1 MSAINEPLSERVGRS
16 RRIIEPKYPL
26 AGKKP
31 TKRKEKQIV
40 SEPIK
45 LKPRPIKILETK

>member
-1 MSAINEPLSERVGRS
+1 MSAINEPLSV
-16 RRIIEPKYPL
+16 RIGNSKRHIDNKYPL

>member
-1 MSAINEPLSERVGRS
+1 MSTINEPISARIGGSKRS
-16 RRIIEPKYPL
+16 FDDTHPL

-31 TKRKEKQIV
+31 TKKIAKLVV

>member
-1 MSAINEPLSERVGRS
+1 MSAINEPLFV
-16 RRIIEPKYPL
+16 RIGSSKRYIDNKYPL

>member
-1 MSAINEPLSERVGRS
+1 MSAINEPISVRIGGSKRS
-16 RRIIEPKYPL
+16 FDDKHPL

-31 TKRKEKQIV
+31 TKKTAKLIV

-45 LKPRPIKILETK
+45 LKHRPIKILETK